1 MSPTSRTAE
10 SLHRTLYGDR
20 DGLFTVLDRP
30 GSPAEDPARPD
41 EIPVPRRTDPPDRDE
56 PAERSYRLL
65 EMLRS
70 TVGVNRSCVTDPR
83 RYFALEEWAAVIDPP
98 LAALL
103 AAHLNLCLGSL
114 LQLGSSREAEQALRD
129 LEAGRATGAFLATE
143 AVWGSDLARLRTDA
157 RYDADRREFVL
168 NTPDDGAVKFMPNN
182 ALRKLPKIAVVLARL
197 RSGRQDHG
205 VHAFVCHLGTVDQ
218 PTPGV
223 QVTPLPDKPG
233 MPTDNAVTRFRDA
246 RVPLGALLDGDGHVR
261 DALRTGEIL
270 PIDRPAAF
278 ARSVARVGIGK
289 VGLSAVS
296 AAMARAAVTIAIRFA
311 EHRHS
316 AGAGAARVPLI
327 EHRVHHAALIDA
339 LADVYAAS
347 YAAGAG
353 MTAATRAAARRHV
366 VPTPAEAHRYTM
378 TKYLVT
384 GLCHQVLTAS
394 QGLCGAHGMFAVNRI
409 PLYLAVNRGCMT
421 AEGDNTV
428 IALAAAREMVHG
440 HDEATSRSSTTHPL
454 PPAGDLHAW
463 AALAAARE
471 EQALSACHRGLA
483 AARRAHTQVLD
494 VWNACSALFLR
505 LADRHAHRIALDEL
519 LAAHRQADDA
529 EARRLIACL
538 GEVHALG
545 DLRRDAAATLRDGLV
560 APGHLALLDH
570 RTDRCHDQLR
580 PEIPLLVDGFG
591 IPHSLL
597 GVPAVSPGFVEDYL
611 RTHRS
616 CREH

>member
-10 SLHRTLYGDR
+10 SLHRTLLGDR
-20 DGLFTVLDRP
+20 AGLLAVLDRP
-30 GSPAEDPARPD
+30 GSPAGDGLRPE
-41 EIPVPRRTDPPDRDE
+41 EIPPPRRTGPPDGGE
-56 PAERSYRLL
+56 PAERSYGLL

-83 RYFALEEWAAVIDPP
+83 RYFALEEWAAVVDPP

-114 LQLGSSREAEQALRD
+114 LQLGSSPEAEKALED

-143 AVWGSDLARLRTDA
+143 AVWGSDLARLRTEA

-168 NTPDDGAVKFMPNN
+168 STPDDGAVKFMPNN

-197 RSGRQDHG
+197 RSGPQDHG
-205 VHAFVCHLGTVDQ
+205 VHAFVCHLGTVDE

-223 QVTPLPDKPG
+223 RVMPLPDKPG
-233 MPTDNAVTRFRDA
+233 MPTDNALTRFRDA

-261 DALRTGEIL
+261 DALRTGGS
-270 PIDRPAAF
+270 PSIDRPAAF

-296 AAMARAAVTIAIRFA
+296 AAMARAAVTIAVRFA
-311 EHRHS
+311 EHRHC

-327 EHRVHHAALIDA
+327 EHRVHHTALIDA
-339 LADVYAAS
+339 VADTYVAS

-353 MTAATRAAARRHV
+353 MATATRAAARRHV
-366 VPTPAEAHRYTM
+366 VPTPDEAHRYTM

-384 GLCHQVLTAS
+384 SLCHHVLAAS

-440 HDEATSRSSTTHPL
+440 HDEATLRSPATHPL
-454 PPAGDLHAW
+454 PSAGDLQAW

-471 EQALSACHRGLA
+471 EQALRTCHRALA
-483 AARRAHTQVLD
+483 AARRAHTHVLD

-529 EARRLIACL
+529 EARQLIACL

-545 DLRRDAAATLRDGLV
+545 DLRRDAAAALRDELI
-560 APGHLALLDH
+560 APEHLALLDH
-570 RTDRCHDQLR
+570 RTDRCHDRLR
-580 PEIPLLVDGFG
+580 PRLPLLVDGFG
-591 IPHSLL
+591 IPDSLL
-597 GVPAVSPGFVEDYL
+597 GVPAASPAFVRDYL

-616 CREH
+616 GREH